1 MQATDSGEE
10 RMKHFTAQEWV
21 DFVRDAVRED
31 QKALMQAHLNSG
43 CQRCQRE
50 AKTWLRVRE
59 TATRQRASE
68 PDDSA
73 VRFVKASFALSR
85 ECRAKH
91 SSRSFA
97 EVLFDSSLDPLPVG
111 VRSAATS
118 SRQLLFGA
126 EDLRIDLRLE
136 PKIDS
141 ENVSLIGQIL
151 DSADPTKSRMTAS
164 VALLKAGR
172 VVSEANTNRFGEF
185 QLECGLAARM
195 ELRVTLPNG
204 KEAYISLVD
213 PTDRAEKDPSEVID
227 SKVVTGLPRTS
238 KRTRKLV

>member
-1 MQATDSGEE
+1 
-10 RMKHFTAQEWV
+10 MKHFTAQEWV
-21 DFVRDAVRED
+21 DFVRDAVRKD

-50 AKTWLRVRE
+50 ARTWLRVRE
-59 TATRQRASE
+59 TASRQRASE

-73 VRFVKASFALSR
+73 VRFVKGSFALSR
-85 ECRAKH
+85 ERRPKH
-91 SSRSFA
+91 SRRCFA
-97 EVLFDSSLDPLPVG
+97 EVLFDSSLEPLPVG
-111 VRSAATS
+111 VRSAASS
-118 SRQLLFGA
+118 SRQLLFGV

-213 PTDRAEKDPSEVID
+213 PTDSAKNGPSDSLD
-227 SKVVTGLPRTS
+227 SKGVAGLRGAS
-238 KRTRKLV
+238 KRTRKFV